1 MYTTTRKIDIVA
13 ERGGNIIP
21 TEQIFGDDSE
31 MVSQLCMEIFH
42 DALYHDSRTHT
53 GCYRSDSRPKIADFE
68 KVPGWIHT
76 FKNANRNWEMNNP
89 DEFQKERASQ
99 DAWTATAK
107 NRFAKLFRLAK
118 KHHVRLQWC
127 GTSPYYTPAVTE
139 EKRGPNCPDRWIII
153 QNTERIAHIY
163 CM

>member
-1 MYTTTRKIDIVA
+1 MPDYKRKIAIVSD
-13 ERGGNIIP
+13 RGGNIIP

-68 KVPGWIHT
+68 KVPGWI
-76 FKNANRNWEMNNP
+76 KSYRQAIADWEIANP
-89 DEFQKERASQ
+89 VEFQKEKASEE
-99 DAWTATAK
+99 AWNATAK
-107 NRFAKLFRLAK
+107 DRFAQLFRLAK
-118 KHHVRLQWC
+118 KHHVHLQWC
-127 GTSPYYTPAVTE
+127 GTSPYYVRKDNE
-139 EKRGPNCPDRWIII
+139 EKRGPNTPDKWIII
-153 QNTERIAHIY
+153 QDTQRFAQIC